1 MLQYEEQKSRLTALE
16 NDIKEL
22 GDALGL
28 DYLKKQV
35 EDLEVQASA
44 PDFWNDL
51 EKAQTIQQKT
61 SQLKSKIEKYD
72 RLRSLYEDTLVLIE
86 MADEEGDLSMLD

>member
-35 EDLEVQASA
+35 EDLECRLLLPISGTTLKRRRLFSRKQAS
-44 PDFWNDL
+44 
-51 EKAQTIQQKT
+51 
-61 SQLKSKIEKYD
+61 
-72 RLRSLYEDTLVLIE
+72 
-86 MADEEGDLSMLD
+86 

>member
-28 DYLKKQV
+28 V
-35 EDLEVQASA
+35 
-44 PDFWNDL
+44 
-51 EKAQTIQQKT
+51 T
-61 SQLKSKIEKYD
+61 
-72 RLRSLYEDTLVLIE
+72 
-86 MADEEGDLSMLD
+86 